1 MELPADLPDEIYLE
15 RWFAEP
21 IKAVILPTKIF
32 LTNVKG
38 FPVLSKKHQA
48 FVKKL
53 MKVCIDFQYYLPY
66 YESILSLT
74 KLRIIII

>member
-1 MELPADLPDEIYLE
+1 LELSVDLPDEVYLE

-38 FPVLSKKHQA
+38 YPVLSKKHQA
-48 FVKKL
+48 FVRKL
-53 MKVCIDFQYYLPY
+53 MKVCIDFSQIYLSY
-66 YESILSLT
+66 YESISFLT
-74 KLRIIII
+74 N